1 MKRIALLLINC
12 LIAAA
17 LQAQNGHLKFMG
29 IPLNGTINQF
39 QQKLIAK
46 GVKPY
51 ADFNELAQDEPVRY
65 FSGNFAGNKALIKIK
80 YNNKTKIVWGAM
92 VLIEYTDSKYADSQL
107 DYYKKKLL
115 SKYPYSKEE
124 NVLKN
129 GIPTIM
135 ISVVDPKD
143 FLGFIY
149 LYTVKGST
157 KVNLIL
163 NYKDYSNTEAN
174 EKENLK
180 DL

>member
-1 MKRIALLLINC
+1 
-12 LIAAA
+12 
-17 LQAQNGHLKFMG
+17 MG

-107 DYYKKKLL
+107 DYYKKKLF
-115 SKYPYSKEE
+115 
-124 NVLKN
+124 
-129 GIPTIM
+129 T
-135 ISVVDPKD
+135 SVQR
-143 FLGFIY
+143 
-149 LYTVKGST
+149 
-157 KVNLIL
+157 NL
-163 NYKDYSNTEAN
+163 E
-174 EKENLK
+174 
-180 DL
+180 